1 MTVKFLRNRPG
12 TSLVELLMFLAF
24 FALCSG
30 ILIGVLVSSSEQRT
44 RQQTIASVEQEGM
57 QLLQMLTRRMRRAER
72 IAYPAMGASNS
83 VLVLQLAD
91 EVQDPTVIAL
101 ETGAIKVAEGNS
113 VRTVSSNGLTIS
125 DLTFRNTSVS
135 ADAQSSTISFTITKV
150 IPLPTAG
157 TYSRIFEA
165 LVTLFPDHQRTGN
178 ACTCSAP
185 SCSDEILTWGV
196 CDGETCETS
205 TGSLPCG

>member
-1 MTVKFLRNRPG
+1 MTVKFLQNRPG

-30 ILIGVLVSSSEQRT
+30 ILIGVLVSSNEQRT

-91 EVQDPTVIAL
+91 EGQDPTVIAL
-101 ETGAIKVAEGNS
+101 ETGAIKVAEGGS
-113 VRTVSSNGLTIS
+113 IRTVSSDGLTIS

-135 ADAQSSTISFTITKV
+135 DDAQSSTISFTITKV
-150 IPLPTAG
+150 IPLPTTG
-157 TYSRIFEA
+157 TYSRMFEA

-178 ACTCSAP
+178 GCTCSVP

-196 CDGETCETS
+196 CDVETCEDVIE
-205 TGSLPCG
+205 SLPCG